1 MLTIALAG
9 KGGTGKT
16 TVAAL
21 LVRHFACKRLGTV
34 LAIDADPSSNL
45 NLVLGLPLT
54 ITVGDIREAMLAG
67 VQNGSVGTGITRHD
81 FLKAEIRLAVEEGD
95 TVDLLAMGRPEGQGC
110 YCPVNHMLRQIIDGL
125 GQSYDFVVIDNE
137 AGMEHLSRRT
147 TRDVDFLLIVTD
159 PTVRGVKAAEG
170 VVKLASDLQINVGR
184 AMLVV
189 NRVDGE
195 LPPALRQTLDGL
207 NAELAGVIPADPRV
221 GEFDAVGRPLVE
233 LGADSPAAQAIEALA
248 EKLLRV
254 PTIS

>member
-1 MLTIALAG
+1 
-9 KGGTGKT
+9 
-16 TVAAL
+16 
-21 LVRHFACKRLGTV
+21 
-34 LAIDADPSSNL
+34 
-45 NLVLGLPLT
+45 
-54 ITVGDIREAMLAG
+54 MLAG

-81 FLKAEIRLAVEEGD
+81 FLKTEIRLAVEEGN

-147 TRDVDFLLIVTD
+147 TRDVDFLLVVTD

-170 VVKLASDLQINVGR
+170 IVKLAGDLQINVGR
-184 AMLVV
+184 AVLIV
-189 NRVDGE
+189 NRVEGE

-221 GEFDAVGRPLVE
+221 GEFDAMGRPLVE
-233 LGADSPAAQAIEALA
+233 LGSDSPAAQAIEALA

-254 PTIS
+254 PTIN